1 MKNNIIKNYIIK
13 KSNIHGNGIFTT
25 KFIKKWSKIDVGIKY
40 YFFFIPLITKFGS
53 MINHSYKPN
62 CELLRDKSKY
72 WIISSEDLEFDI
84 ELTLNYNKCPWFID
98 RAKTHCK

>member
-40 YFFFIPLITKFGS
+40 YFFFYSFNNKIW
-53 MINHSYKPN
+53 IN
-62 CELLRDKSKY
+62 D
-72 WIISSEDLEFDI
+72 
-84 ELTLNYNKCPWFID
+84 
-98 RAKTHCK
+98 

>member
-1 MKNNIIKNYIIK
+1 
-13 KSNIHGNGIFTT
+13 
-25 KFIKKWSKIDVGIKY
+25 
-40 YFFFIPLITKFGS
+40 

-98 RAKTHCK
+98 RAKTHYK